1 MKEIRVLN
9 EDQLK
14 KLEEEIIEE
23 FLRIDSKVNKVLKV
37 VAESNLIESLDCDK
51 GIGDEDEDNSQ
62 KYFDLSLKPEY
73 AKSRLGMNFIK
84 IEGNLSPADF
94 MDKLANKIK
103 QKFKNNCKIDESKE
117 ELKFNI
123 TFNEE
128 NLNELED
135 KLDELDIEEN
145 EEINENL
152 LKKEYVM
159 KCKLYESL
167 NGGHFLKFSKKSGY
181 LEDYYN
187 NLVIIISL
195 VKEIIY
201 K

>member
-37 VAESNLIESLDCDK
+37 VAESNLIESLNCDK

-103 QKFKNNCKIDESKE
+103 QKLKI
-117 ELKFNI
+117 I
-123 TFNEE
+123 V
-128 NLNELED
+128 
-135 KLDELDIEEN
+135 KLMKV
-145 EEINENL
+145 
-152 LKKEYVM
+152 KK
-159 KCKLYESL
+159 K
-167 NGGHFLKFSKKSGY
+167 
-181 LEDYYN
+181 
-187 NLVIIISL
+187 
-195 VKEIIY
+195 
-201 K
+201 